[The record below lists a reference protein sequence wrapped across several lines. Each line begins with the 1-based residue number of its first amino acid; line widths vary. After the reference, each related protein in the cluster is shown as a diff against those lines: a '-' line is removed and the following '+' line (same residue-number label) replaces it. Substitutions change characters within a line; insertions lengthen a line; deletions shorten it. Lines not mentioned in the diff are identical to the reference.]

1 VKRIL
6 FLFILV
12 LCLYL
17 VFTKVNFGSWLPF
30 GGSKTQEAAVTTN
43 TTMITLNLSGVN
55 AEIVPKDRANLQTE
69 LKGSGNVTVQQ
80 RGDNITVTYHRKWYE
95 WFSFFNRTKLTIYIP
110 QSYQHNMELAI
121 GSGNLDFI
129 GQASNPMK
137 LDHLSVI
144 LGSGNLHLKNLVVNH
159 LEDRCAS
166 GNNNIERIKTKDGSF
181 EVSSGNVIVKHFQG
195 PLKTRLSSGNFKAQ
209 LDQLKNPVDV
219 EVSSGNVQ
227 LDLPQDADFTLNGK
241 ISSGI
246 ISSDFPLKNEKRDS
260 HTLQGTHGSG
270 KYDVNLS
277 VSSGRI
283 KVY

>member
-6 FLFILV
+6 FLFILL
-12 LCLYL
+12 LCLYI

-30 GGSKTQEAAVTTN
+30 GGSNTQEAAVTTN

-55 AEIVPKDRANLQTE
+55 AEIVPEDRVNLQTK
-69 LKGSGNVTVQQ
+69 LKGSGNVIVQH

-121 GSGNLDFI
+121 HSGNLDFV
-129 GQASNPMK
+129 GQATNSVK

-159 LEDRCAS
+159 LDDRCAS
-166 GNNNIERIKTKDGSF
+166 GNNAIEKITTKDGSF
-181 EVSSGNVIVKHFQG
+181 EVSSGNMTVKHYQG
-195 PLKTRLSSGNFKAQ
+195 PLKTRISSGNFKAQ
-209 LDQLKNPVDV
+209 LDQFKDSVDV

-227 LDLPQDADFTLNGK
+227 LDLPQNADFTLNGK

-246 ISSDFPLKNEKRDS
+246 ISSDFPLKHERRDS

-270 KYDVNLS
+270 KYDVNLT

>member
-1 VKRIL
+1 
-6 FLFILV
+6 
-12 LCLYL
+12 
-17 VFTKVNFGSWLPF
+17 VFTKVNFSSWLPF
-30 GGSKTQEAAVTTN
+30 GGSKTQEVAVTNQTD
-43 TTMITLNLSGVN
+43 MITVNVAGVN
-55 AEIVPKDRANLQTE
+55 AEIVPEKRDNMQTE
-69 LKGSGNVTVQQ
+69 LKGTGEVIVQQ
-80 RGDNITVTYHRKWYE
+80 RGDKITVSYHRKWFE

-129 GQASNPMK
+129 GQSSNSMK

-159 LEDRCAS
+159 LDDRCAS
-166 GNNNIERIKTKDGSF
+166 GNNNIERMITKDGSF
-181 EVSSGNVIVKHFQG
+181 EVSSGNVTVKHYQG
-195 PLKTRLSSGNFKAQ
+195 SLKTRLSSGNFKAQ
-209 LDQLKNPVDV
+209 LDQLNNPVDV

-246 ISSDFPLKNEKRDS
+246 ISNDFPLKNEKGDNHS
-260 HTLQGTHGSG
+260 LQGTHGSG
-270 KYDVNLS
+270 KYNVNLV